1 MLATILFLGRD
12 NIALLAK
19 NDDVI
24 NPVAGLFHLIT
35 HKRSTSLPIMSFPAF
50 FSGCFLSPQQV
61 TARGKS
67 RKTSCS
73 RKFDY
78 ANVV

>member
-35 HKRSTSLPIMSFPAF
+35 YKRSTSLPIISLPTFFFLVVFFPLNKLLPDERA
-50 FSGCFLSPQQV
+50 
-61 TARGKS
+61 GKP
-67 RKTSCS
+67 
-73 RKFDY
+73 
-78 ANVV
+78 AVVENLIMQM